1 MASND
6 IKHMSDRDHCRIRS
20 GTYIGGS
27 EVDEKGR
34 NSESLITIIREASDN
49 SVDEVKLGNGDTIW
63 IAKEKVNK
71 PNVKF
76 EEDVSYIKNWYSYLV
91 GDNCGGIPI
100 KKTENP
106 KGEEVTM
113 TDLAVENFRAGSK
126 FDVEDRADVDYI
138 GMNGIGVSATN
149 FTSAQFIIYSHL
161 SCHDLSETTTYVK
174 ELVKKNKIT
183 KANSDDWYYKLSFEF
198 GLKTN
203 EELVKFSEDEILQ
216 KFAKQKCRP
225 STVTW
230 FIPDPQIHNTTDA
243 DVPVTFRYMKYL
255 HPEHKFYLNWKEDK
269 DLPPTFAYKDV
280 VVEKLDIDEAALA
293 KMDPKQRKRALRN
306 SKLTFTFSI
315 EPVKDLKNEPT
326 QDFSVNTLSTQE
338 GVHKKLFV
346 NAWVNAFC
354 GYFKDLEIQK
364 YAMMGL
370 NVLCIMQC
378 SEPEFNGQTKQKLSG
393 LPGWKTTEV
402 LPKLVKSFTRIIS
415 ENEEIFKKYYEDVSA
430 YFAARQNIG
439 KLKELKKQLS
449 DVVAGNKSSSS
460 YLPKKL
466 LDCPCKDRTK
476 AEVFFTEG
484 LSAAGALAKARAGLD
499 YVAIMPLRGKIRNT
513 IGEKIEDSLKN
524 EEIAD
529 ITNACGGVDDVH
541 LPLEKLHFW
550 KYIIATDADADG
562 YQIGALLLGDF
573 MQNHKFLFGTKEKNY
588 EDSRVYIAVAPLFA
602 FFGVDGKKDVKK
614 YFYSGQEALA
624 ADFAKNHKYKSYK
637 RYKGLG
643 ELNPDELK
651 DMYLNPENR
660 KLVKV
665 TLENIEDAMEIIN
678 PKNKQSRKDLM
689 IEKGVYC
696 NDLIILEKK

>member
-6 IKHMSDRDHCRIRS
+6 ITQLSDRDHCRKRPTMYVS
-20 GTYIGGS
+20 GT
-27 EVDEKGR
+27 ETDERGR
-34 NSESLITIIREASDN
+34 NSESLLTIIREATDN
-49 SVDEVKLGNGDTIW
+49 SIDEVKLKHGDTIW
-63 IAKEKVNK
+63 IAKDKVTK
-71 PNVKF
+71 PDVKF
-76 EEDVSYIKNWYSYLV
+76 EEDVSFVKTWYSYCV

-100 KKTENP
+100 KKTQNL

-113 TDLAVENFRAGSK
+113 ADLAVENFRAGSK
-126 FDVEDRADVDYI
+126 FDSDERADVDYI
-138 GMNGIGVSATN
+138 GMNGVGVSATN
-149 FTSAQFIIYSHL
+149 FLSVQFCLYSHL
-161 SCHDLSETTTYVK
+161 SCHNLSETTEYVK
-174 ELVKKNKIT
+174 DLIKKAKVTDT
-183 KANSDDWYYKLSFEF
+183 KDWYYKLSFEF
-198 GLKTN
+198 GIKTK
-203 EELVKFSEDEILQ
+203 EELVKFEDDPILQ
-216 KFAKQKCRP
+216 KFNKQKERP

-230 FIPDPQIHNTTDA
+230 FIPDPQIHNTVDA
-243 DVPVTFRYMKYL
+243 DIPVTFRYMKYL
-255 HPEHKFYLNWKEDK
+255 NPKYKFFVNWKEDK
-269 DLPPTFAYKDV
+269 DVPKSYEFNDIVVETRDTEKDV
-280 VVEKLDIDEAALA
+280 KIKGNE
-293 KMDPKQRKRALRN
+293 
-306 SKLTFTFSI
+306 KLTFTFSI
-315 EPVKDLKNEPT
+315 GILKELKGEKS
-326 QDFSVNTLSTQE
+326 QDFSVNTLSTQD
-338 GVHKKLFV
+338 GIHKRMFL
-346 NAWVNAFC
+346 NAWAEAFC
-354 GYFKDLEIQK
+354 SYFKDYEIQK
-364 YAMMGL
+364 YADEGL

-402 LPKLVKSFTRIIS
+402 LPKLVKSFTKIIK
-415 ENEEIFKKYYEDVSA
+415 ENENVFKSYYDDVAAFWSA
-430 YFAARQNIG
+430 KQNIG

-449 DVVAGNKSSSS
+449 DVVAGNKSASS

-651 DMYLNPENR
+651 DMYLNPANR

>member
-100 KKTENP
+100 KRTESP

-126 FDVEDRADVDYI
+126 FDVDDRADVDYI

-183 KANSDDWYYKLSFEF
+183 KANSADWYYKLSFEF

-203 EELVKFSEDEILQ
+203 EELVKFSDDEILQ
-216 KFAKQKCRP
+216 KFAKQKCKP

-269 DLPPTFAYKDV
+269 DLPSTFAYKDV
-280 VVEKLDIDEAALA
+280 VVEKLDIDETTLA
-293 KMDPKQRKRALRN
+293 KMDPKQRKKALRN
-306 SKLTFTFSI
+306 NKLTFTFSI

-338 GVHKKLFV
+338 GIHKKLFV

-402 LPKLVKSFTRIIS
+402 LPKLVKSFTKIIS
-415 ENEEIFKKYYEDVSA
+415 ENEEVFKKYYEDVSA

-439 KLKELKKQLS
+439 KIKELKKQLS
-449 DVVAGNKSSSS
+449 DVVAGNKSASS

-466 LDCPCKDRTK
+466 LDCSCKDRTK
-476 AEVFFTEG
+476 AELFYTEG
-484 LSAAGALAKARAGLD
+484 LSAAGALAKARAGMD
-499 YVAIMPLRGKIRNT
+499 NIAIMPLRGKVKNIV
-513 IGEKIEDSLKN
+513 GESTESALQN

-541 LPLEKLHFW
+541 LPLDKLHYW

-562 YQIGALLLGDF
+562 YQIGALLLGAL
-573 MQNHKFLFGTKEKNY
+573 MQNHRFLFGTKENNY
-588 EDSRVYIAVAPLFA
+588 TDSRVYIAVAPLFA
-602 FFGVDGKKDVKK
+602 FFGVDGKKDAKK

-624 ADFAKNHKYKSYK
+624 TEFEKNHKYKSFK
-637 RYKGLG
+637 RFKGLG
-643 ELNPDELK
+643 ELNPGELK

-660 KLVKV
+660 KLVQV
-665 TLENIEDAMEIIN
+665 TPENLEDALAIIAK
-678 PKNKQSRKDLM
+678 KNKDSRKELM
-689 IEKGVYC
+689 VKNKVYT
-696 NDLIILEKK
+696 NDLIVLEKK